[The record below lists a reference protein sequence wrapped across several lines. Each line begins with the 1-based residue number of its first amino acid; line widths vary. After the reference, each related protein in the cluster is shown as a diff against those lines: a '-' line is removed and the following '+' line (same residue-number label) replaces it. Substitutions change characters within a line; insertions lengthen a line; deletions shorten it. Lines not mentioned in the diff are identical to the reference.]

1 MLPPT
6 DHITVTRT
14 RSSIGEHRRKYKERC
29 LRGRELGR
37 IGASRTLKN
46 TASVRG
52 AIAKVAHLVQVEG
65 YRPVETRS
73 RRGRPR
79 PTRGRRTYIWEQD
92 LGPELSWDEDQRV
105 NPGLLRCHTPANVT
119 AHARSAEY
127 ASVPAF
133 VQ

>member
-6 DHITVTRT
+6 DQITVTRT
-14 RSSIGEHRRKYKERC
+14 GSTIGEHRRKYKERC
-29 LRGRELGR
+29 LRGLGLGR
-37 IGASRTLKN
+37 IGTSRTLKN

-79 PTRGRRTYIWEQD
+79 PARGRRTYIWEQD
-92 LGPELSWDEDQRV
+92 LWPELSWDEDRLGPLIAQVSQARRA
-105 NPGLLRCHTPANVT
+105 LRERFDALDLGRT
-119 AHARSAEY
+119 SEG
-127 ASVPAF
+127 
-133 VQ
+133 